1 MHFGWFSVHAS
12 VYDSHVANY
21 PADPRLDGTYLHYY
35 TRADNNAEVKVYPST
50 GRNNFRAS
58 HPYLFKF
65 AEKDKSHSAQY
76 NSQNYIIY
84 RYADLLLMLAEI
96 SNELS
101 KDAEAMGYV
110 EQVLDRVGLTPHISY
125 QGGQA
130 SFRDAIMREYRFELL
145 GEGEDSHNNR
155 RRGYN
160 YFLNNTILPHNN
172 DPNKN
177 QYDLTL
183 ITDETRIMK
192 LPIPLGEVT
201 TNDLIDD

>member
-1 MHFGWFSVHAS
+1 
-12 VYDSHVANY
+12 
-21 PADPRLDGTYLHYY
+21 
-35 TRADNNAEVKVYPST
+35 
-50 GRNNFRAS
+50 
-58 HPYLFKF
+58 
-65 AEKDKSHSAQY
+65 
-76 NSQNYIIY
+76 
-84 RYADLLLMLAEI
+84 
-96 SNELS
+96 
-101 KDAEAMGYV
+101 
-110 EQVLDRVGLTPHISY
+110 
-125 QGGQA
+125 
-130 SFRDAIMREYRFELL
+130 MREYRFELL

-160 YFLNNTILPHNN
+160 YFLNNTILPHNH

>member
-1 MHFGWFSVHAS
+1 
-12 VYDSHVANY
+12 
-21 PADPRLDGTYLHYY
+21 
-35 TRADNNAEVKVYPST
+35 
-50 GRNNFRAS
+50 
-58 HPYLFKF
+58 
-65 AEKDKSHSAQY
+65 
-76 NSQNYIIY
+76 
-84 RYADLLLMLAEI
+84 
-96 SNELS
+96 
-101 KDAEAMGYV
+101 
-110 EQVLDRVGLTPHISY
+110 
-125 QGGQA
+125 
-130 SFRDAIMREYRFELL
+130 MREYRFELL

-160 YFLNNTILPHNN
+160 YFLINTILPHNN